1 MGPDAKDDDTL
12 SRALWTDCSLECSV
26 AMLTS
31 CYDAY
36 NLPTEFSLCPTCCL
50 GCPWSSFHSSKK
62 PMMLNFRL
70 KIVNVVVK
78 GWIEFPT

>member
-31 CYDAY
+31 CYYAY
-36 NLPTEFSLCPTCCL
+36 LLPTEFNNSWPVYVPL
-50 GCPWSSFHSSKK
+50 
-62 PMMLNFRL
+62 
-70 KIVNVVVK
+70 VA
-78 GWIEFPT
+78 